1 LIYNIN
7 RNEGEHGDIRTISL
21 SRSHRLNDAR
31 RIRTIAKPLEDCR
44 RQIIAKADEMPMPN
58 ETIESLKSLSAE
70 MSLLKHPF
78 YQEWT
83 AGTLTADRLRNYA
96 VQYYRHVAAFPRYLS
111 GLHARC
117 DDLETRQLL
126 LENLIDEER
135 GPDNHPELWLRF
147 ASALGLKRD
156 EVLAASP
163 LPATNALIDTFTH
176 LSRDLPPAAGLAALY
191 VYESQVA
198 EVAAAKIEGL
208 RRFYG
213 VEDDAGVE
221 FFTTHREADPY
232 HADAIARLIERHYSN
247 HDDRAVAIE
256 AARAALRAVWDLLN
270 CV

>member
-1 LIYNIN
+1 MTPDESAQLP
-7 RNEGEHGDIRTISL
+7 
-21 SRSHRLNDAR
+21 SRSASHR
-31 RIRTIAKPLEDCR
+31 P
-44 RQIIAKADEMPMPN
+44 RQIKIKVGQSPMPN
-58 ETIESLKSLSAE
+58 ETIASLNLLSAE

-78 YQEWT
+78 YQAWT
-83 AGTLTADRLRNYA
+83 AGSLTADRLRNYA

-111 GLHARC
+111 GLHSHC

-147 ASALGLKRD
+147 AAALGLTRE
-156 EVLAASP
+156 EVIGASP

-176 LSRDLPPAAGLAALY
+176 LSRNPPPAAGLAALY

-198 EVAAAKIEGL
+198 DVATPKIDGL

-213 VEDDAGVE
+213 VEDNAGVE
-221 FFTTHREADPY
+221 FFTAHRDADPY
-232 HADAIARLIERHYSN
+232 HAEVVAKLIERHHSN
-247 HDDRAVAIE
+247 PDERAVAIE
-256 AARAALRAVWDLLN
+256 AARSALQAVWDLLD